1 MKSQAT
7 KIITLMIG
15 FLFSV
20 QIVLQSVPIAERIV
34 VNGDAL
40 CTCGC
45 GHTISVCAANHGNNS
60 NCKCQHD
67 KEVETK
73 FKFASNTINAF
84 VITPL
89 VYRYAKHFA
98 GILCNN
104 KYSVPDEIIIDI
116 LVPPPKFHSA

>member
-1 MKSQAT
+1 MKNQAT

-73 FKFASNTINAF
+73 IKFASNTINAF
-84 VITPL
+84 VITSL

-104 KYSVPDEIIIDI
+104 KYSVPDDIIIDI
-116 LVPPPKFHSA
+116 LVPPPKFHFA